1 MGSSSLGR
9 KTTIE
14 EKQYLSFDLSK
25 LGLDDGP
32 VNSWTT
38 LRLSAVEIG
47 LALTTIIIL
56 ATHAAQIANFS
67 CALSSLGSP

>member
-1 MGSSSLGR
+1 M
-9 KTTIE
+9 
-14 EKQYLSFDLSK
+14 SK

-38 LRLSAVEIG
+38 LRLSAVDIG

-56 ATHAAQIANFS
+56 ATYAAQTANFS
-67 CALSSLGSP
+67 CASSSLGSP